1 MNNITSQ
8 YRYSEYDKQA
18 MVQRVA
24 EAEELRD
31 RLNEQE
37 AETSTVNVHQLLNRV
52 ELLERELRRTNDRL
66 RLTEEEV
73 VRLRSLRTR

>member
-8 YRYSEYDKQA
+8 YQYSEYDKQA